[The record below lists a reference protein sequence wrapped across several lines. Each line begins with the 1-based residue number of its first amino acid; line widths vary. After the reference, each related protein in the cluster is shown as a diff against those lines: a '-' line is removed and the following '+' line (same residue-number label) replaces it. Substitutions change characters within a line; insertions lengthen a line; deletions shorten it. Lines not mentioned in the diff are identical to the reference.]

1 MYAIQLTIAWA
12 SRPSCPALCDRLLC
26 DQRLLIQGEA
36 SRERAGAAGGF
47 WGCQPPRS
55 PQVNEKLRP
64 TRRLQ
69 LPHLCDCFPVIHTDM
84 RGMLMHQPLGDY
96 RDHEGETEDQAA
108 HCSYRSPTL
117 SDCSARLPRQRG
129 E

>member
-1 MYAIQLTIAWA
+1 
-12 SRPSCPALCDRLLC
+12 
-26 DQRLLIQGEA
+26 
-36 SRERAGAAGGF
+36 
-47 WGCQPPRS
+47 
-55 PQVNEKLRP
+55 
-64 TRRLQ
+64 
-69 LPHLCDCFPVIHTDM
+69 
-84 RGMLMHQPLGDY
+84 MHQPLGDY